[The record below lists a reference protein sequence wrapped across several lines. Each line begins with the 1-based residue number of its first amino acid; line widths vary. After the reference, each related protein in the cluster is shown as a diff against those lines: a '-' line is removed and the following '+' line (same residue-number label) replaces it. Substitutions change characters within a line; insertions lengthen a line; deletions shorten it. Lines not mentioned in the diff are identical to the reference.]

1 LSEVLQEDELASI
14 RGRRE
19 EFEAIRNSELA
30 EVQRL
35 EAEVRRK
42 QEERARR
49 LAQERARLQQERDVQ
64 RKVAAAA
71 FARSFVSVMRKNLLN
86 NLKGRG
92 YFYDPLHRAVET
104 QVLPGIYEALAQRS
118 DTREVVAATLADDLL
133 ADALTR
139 GGARFTEW
147 LKAEEERKKR
157 EEEEAEAE
165 RKRKEEEKARKKA
178 EAEAAAAAAAA
189 AEGGEGAAEE

>member
-1 LSEVLQEDELASI
+1 MLQEDELSSI

-104 QVLPGIYEALAQRS
+104 QLLPGIYAELAARS
-118 DTREVVAATLADDLL
+118 DAREVVAATLADDLL
-133 ADALTR
+133 SEALSR
-139 GGARFTEW
+139 GGSRFTEW
-147 LKAEEERKKR
+147 LKAEEERKKK
-157 EEEEAEAE
+157 EEEEAKAKAEAIAA
-165 RKRKEEEKARKKA
+165 EKARKKA
-178 EAEAAAAAAAA
+178 EAEAAAAAEAAA
-189 AEGGEGAAEE
+189 GEGGEAAE